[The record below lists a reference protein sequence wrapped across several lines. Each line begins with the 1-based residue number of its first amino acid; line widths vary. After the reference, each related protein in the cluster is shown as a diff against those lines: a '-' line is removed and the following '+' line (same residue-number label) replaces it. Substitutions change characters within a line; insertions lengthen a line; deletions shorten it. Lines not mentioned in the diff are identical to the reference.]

1 MALHTID
8 PDPALVAA
16 INAALSKLLELPEVR
31 RRRLGRIGVPAALT
45 LPHNVYSLGLDRLAD
60 SAPEQALESVEPVA
74 QRFLLV
80 DAAGVVASVEIAA
93 ADGTGLSFTEGPY
106 DAQTARLISAAE
118 VSLDLGDAEVRALRV
133 PALHLM
139 ALWLHALDGQ
149 RDVLVPM
156 SPAPL
161 PVEPGRF
168 YPAEE
173 LLAILS
179 ELAAERRDAPP
190 DSGG

>member
-1 MALHTID
+1 
-8 PDPALVAA
+8 
-16 INAALSKLLELPEVR
+16 
-31 RRRLGRIGVPAALT
+31 
-45 LPHNVYSLGLDRLAD
+45 
-60 SAPEQALESVEPVA
+60 
-74 QRFLLV
+74 
-80 DAAGVVASVEIAA
+80 
-93 ADGTGLSFTEGPY
+93 LSFTEGPY
-106 DAQTARLISAAE
+106 DAQTVRLISAAE